1 MSHDEID
8 RILSHEGE
16 LLPSSGFAA
25 SVMDA
30 VRREAVA
37 PPPIPFPWRRAIPGL
52 AVAGLTLVSVVV
64 VLVAGI
70 TQASGEGASPRGVEV
85 WPSMLTSLM
94 HAATT
99 ATAGWTFLA
108 LGLTLVSVMFSL
120 RLASGRA

>member
-8 RILSHEGE
+8 RILSQEGE

-37 PPPIPFPWRRAIPGL
+37 LPPIPFPWRRAIPGL
-52 AVAGLTLVSVVV
+52 VMAGLTLMLVVV
-64 VLVAGI
+64 VLVAG
-70 TQASGEGASPRGVEV
+70 TKPVSGSAANPRGAEI
-85 WPSMLTSLM
+85 WTSMLTSVM

-99 ATAGWTFLA
+99 STAVWTLLA